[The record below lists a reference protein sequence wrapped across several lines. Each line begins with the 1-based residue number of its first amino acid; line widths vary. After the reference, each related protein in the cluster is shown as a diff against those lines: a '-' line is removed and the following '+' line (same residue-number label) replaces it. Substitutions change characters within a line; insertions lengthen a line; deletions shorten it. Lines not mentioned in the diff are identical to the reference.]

1 MFCASN
7 PQMRILLVEDD
18 RMIGEGLLQA
28 LGDAGFVVDWTR
40 NGADGEAAL
49 RGGPYSAVLLDLK
62 LPEKSG
68 LEVLRDARR
77 SGNKTPILIIS
88 ATETVDM
95 RLIGLD
101 EGADDY
107 LVKPFDTR
115 ELISRLR
122 ALARRAAGQASSK
135 LINGDMVLDLAT
147 NEVSYKNQTE
157 VLPAREFALLRTLI
171 EKPGSVFS
179 RSQLEECIYGWG
191 QEVESN
197 AVEVLIYYI
206 RKRFGKD
213 IIVNMRGVG
222 WKVQKANT

>member
-1 MFCASN
+1 
-7 PQMRILLVEDD
+7 MRILLVEDD
-18 RMIGEGLLQA
+18 RMIGEGLLHA
-28 LGDAGFVVDWTR
+28 LGDAGFVVDWAR
-40 NGADGEAAL
+40 NGADGEEAL
-49 RGGPYSAVLLDLK
+49 RNGSYSAVLLDLK

-68 LEVLRDARR
+68 LEVLRGARR
-77 SGNKTPILIIS
+77 NSNKTPILIIS
-88 ATETVDM
+88 ATASVDM
-95 RLIGLD
+95 RLMGLD

-122 ALARRAAGQASSK
+122 ALARRSAGQASSK
-135 LINGDMVLDLAT
+135 LTNGELIVDLAT
-147 NEVSYKNQTE
+147 NEVSYKSQTD
-157 VLPAREFALLRTLI
+157 VLPAREFALLRTLL
-171 EKPGSVFS
+171 EKPGTVHS
-179 RSQLEECIYGWG
+179 RSQLEESIYGWG

-222 WKVQKANT
+222 WKVAKANQ

>member
-1 MFCASN
+1 
-7 PQMRILLVEDD
+7 MRILLIEDD

-28 LGDAGFVVDWTR
+28 LGDAGFVVDWAR
-40 NGADGEAAL
+40 NGADGEEAL
-49 RGGPYSAVLLDLK
+49 LNGCYSAVLLDLK

-68 LEVLRDARR
+68 LEVLRGSRR
-77 SGNKTPILIIS
+77 NGNKTPILIIS
-88 ATETVDM
+88 ATASVDM
-95 RLIGLD
+95 RLMGLD
-101 EGADDY
+101 EGADDF

-122 ALARRAAGQASSK
+122 ALARRSAGQASSK
-135 LINGDMVLDLAT
+135 LTNGELIVDLAT
-147 NEVSYKNQTE
+147 NEVSYKSQTD
-157 VLPAREFALLRTLI
+157 VLPAREFALLRTLL
-171 EKPGSVFS
+171 EKPGTVHS
-179 RSQLEECIYGWG
+179 RSQLEESIYGWG

-222 WKVQKANT
+222 WKVAKANQ

>member
-1 MFCASN
+1 
-7 PQMRILLVEDD
+7 MRILLIEDD

-28 LGDAGFVVDWTR
+28 LGDAGFVVDWAR
-40 NGADGEAAL
+40 NGADGEEAL
-49 RGGPYSAVLLDLK
+49 RNGSYSAVLLDLK

-68 LEVLRDARR
+68 LEVLRGARR
-77 SGNKTPILIIS
+77 NGNKTPILIIS
-88 ATETVDM
+88 ATASVDM
-95 RLIGLD
+95 RLMGLD
-101 EGADDY
+101 EGADDF

-122 ALARRAAGQASSK
+122 ALARRSAGQASSK
-135 LINGDMVLDLAT
+135 LTNGELIVDLAT
-147 NEVSYKNQTE
+147 NEVSYKSQTD
-157 VLPAREFALLRTLI
+157 VLPAREFALLRTLL
-171 EKPGSVFS
+171 EKPGTVHS
-179 RSQLEECIYGWG
+179 RSQLEESIYGWG

-222 WKVQKANT
+222 WKVAKASQ

>member
-1 MFCASN
+1 
-7 PQMRILLVEDD
+7 MRILLVEDD
-18 RMIGEGLLQA
+18 NMIGEGLLQA
-28 LGDAGFVVDWTR
+28 LGDAGFVVDWAR
-40 NGADGEAAL
+40 NGADGEEAM
-49 RGGPYSAVLLDLK
+49 RNSSYSAVLLDLK

-68 LEVLRDARR
+68 LEVLRGARR
-77 SGNKTPILIIS
+77 DGNKTPILIIS

-122 ALARRAAGQASSK
+122 ALARRAVGQASSK
-135 LINGDMVLDLAT
+135 LTNGEMVLDLTT
-147 NEVSYKNQTE
+147 NEAFYRSQTE
-157 VLPAREFALLRTLI
+157 ILPPREFALLRTLI
-171 EKPGSVFS
+171 EKPGAVYS
-179 RSQLEECIYGWG
+179 RSQLEESIYGWG

-213 IIVNMRGVG
+213 IIVNVRGVG
-222 WKVQKANT
+222 WKVAKVKP

>member
-1 MFCASN
+1 
-7 PQMRILLVEDD
+7 MRILLVEDD
-18 RMIGEGLLQA
+18 RMIGAGLLQA
-28 LGDAGFVVDWTR
+28 LGDAGFVVDWAR
-40 NGADGEAAL
+40 NGVDGEDAL
-49 RGGPYSAVLLDLK
+49 RGGAYSAVLLDLK

-68 LEVLRDARR
+68 LEVLRNARR

-122 ALARRAAGQASSK
+122 ALARRAVGQASMK
-135 LINGDMVLDLAT
+135 VVNGVLALDLAT
-147 NEVSYKNQTE
+147 NEVCYKNQIE
-157 VLPAREFALLRTLI
+157 ALPPREFSLLRTLVQ
-171 EKPGSVFS
+171 KPGVVFS
-179 RSQLEECIYGWG
+179 RSQLEEHIYGWG

-213 IIVNMRGVG
+213 IIVNVRGVG
-222 WKVQKANT
+222 WKVLKANT

>member
-1 MFCASN
+1 
-7 PQMRILLVEDD
+7 MRILLVEDD

-28 LGDAGFVVDWTR
+28 LGDAGFVVDWAR
-40 NGADGEAAL
+40 NGVDGEEAL
-49 RGGPYSAVLLDLK
+49 RGGSYSAVLLDLK

-68 LEVLRDARR
+68 LEILRSARR
-77 SGNKTPILIIS
+77 GGNKTPILIIS

-122 ALARRAAGQASSK
+122 ALARRAVGQASSK
-135 LINGDMVLDLAT
+135 VANGELILDLAT
-147 NEVSYKNQTE
+147 HEVFYKTLTE
-157 VLPAREFALLRTLI
+157 VLPPREFSLLRTLV
-171 EKPGSVFS
+171 EKPGTVFS
-179 RSQLEECIYGWG
+179 RAQLEEHIYGWG

-197 AVEVLIYYI
+197 AVEVLIYYL
-206 RKRFGKD
+206 RRRFGKD
-213 IIVNMRGVG
+213 IIINVRGVG
-222 WKVQKANT
+222 WKVIKANT

>member
-1 MFCASN
+1 
-7 PQMRILLVEDD
+7 MRILLIEDD

-28 LGDAGFVVDWTR
+28 LGDAGFVVDWAR
-40 NGADGEAAL
+40 NGADGEEAL
-49 RGGPYSAVLLDLK
+49 RNGSYSAVLLDLK

-68 LEVLRDARR
+68 LEVLRGARR
-77 SGNKTPILIIS
+77 NGNKTPILIIS
-88 ATETVDM
+88 ATASVDM
-95 RLIGLD
+95 RLMGLD
-101 EGADDY
+101 EGADDF

-122 ALARRAAGQASSK
+122 ALARRSAGQASSK
-135 LINGDMVLDLAT
+135 LTNGELIVDLAT
-147 NEVSYKNQTE
+147 NEVSYKSQTD
-157 VLPAREFALLRTLI
+157 VLPAREFALLRTLL
-171 EKPGSVFS
+171 EKPGTVHS
-179 RSQLEECIYGWG
+179 RSQLEESIYGWG

-222 WKVQKANT
+222 WKVAKANQ

>member
-1 MFCASN
+1 
-7 PQMRILLVEDD
+7 MRILLVEDD
-18 RMIGEGLLQA
+18 RMIGEGLLHA
-28 LGDAGFVVDWTR
+28 LGDAGFVVDWAR
-40 NGADGEAAL
+40 NGADGEEAL
-49 RGGPYSAVLLDLK
+49 RNGSYSAVLLDLK

-68 LEVLRDARR
+68 LEVLRGARR
-77 SGNKTPILIIS
+77 NGNKTPILIIS
-88 ATETVDM
+88 ATASVDM
-95 RLIGLD
+95 RLMGLD

-122 ALARRAAGQASSK
+122 ALARRSAGQATSK
-135 LINGDMVLDLAT
+135 LTNGELIVDLAT
-147 NEVSYKNQTE
+147 NEVSYKSQTD
-157 VLPAREFALLRTLI
+157 VLPAREFALLRTLL
-171 EKPGSVFS
+171 EKPGTVHS
-179 RSQLEECIYGWG
+179 RSQLEGSIYGWG

-222 WKVQKANT
+222 WKVARANQ

>member
-1 MFCASN
+1 
-7 PQMRILLVEDD
+7 MRILLVEDD

-28 LGDAGFVVDWTR
+28 LGDAGFVVDWSR
-40 NGADGEAAL
+40 NGFDGQEAMREAS
-49 RGGPYSAVLLDLK
+49 YSAILLDLN

-68 LEVLRDARR
+68 LEVLREARR
-77 SGNKTPILIIS
+77 GGNKTPILIIS

-122 ALARRAAGQASSK
+122 ALARRAVGQASSK
-135 LINGDMVLDLAT
+135 VANGEVALDLAT
-147 NEVSYKNQTE
+147 NEVFYKNLIE
-157 VLPAREFALLRTLI
+157 VLPPREFSLLRTLV
-171 EKPGSVFS
+171 EKPGIVFS
-179 RSQLEECIYGWG
+179 RTQLEERIYGWG

-197 AVEVLIYYI
+197 AVEVLIYYL

-213 IIVNMRGVG
+213 IIVNVRGVG
-222 WKVQKANT
+222 WKVSKANT